1 MARTSRQKFYIG
13 AFALQPNSMLAAVG
27 AAAEHEVVRRT
38 TIVSAWSFEV
48 LKVCRRIPGSTRV
61 KPKQLAVRV
70 LRVILGLFFVL
81 DGVIKLTGISKTVQL
96 FERIGWGQWFRYL
109 TGSIVL
115 VGGALI
121 LLRLR
126 WTFLGAV
133 LCACTVGTGA
143 LLYAFNLHRDPTLPA
158 VITFFTVTLAVLA
171 YSERKR

>member
-1 MARTSRQKFYIG
+1 M
-13 AFALQPNSMLAAVG
+13 
-27 AAAEHEVVRRT
+27 
-38 TIVSAWSFEV
+38 
-48 LKVCRRIPGSTRV
+48 
-61 KPKQLAVRV
+61 KPKQIAVRV

-96 FERIGWGQWFRYL
+96 FERIGWGQWFRYF

-115 VGGALI
+115 AGGALI

-143 LLYAFNLHRDPTLPA
+143 LLYALNLHRDPTLPA

-171 YSERKR
+171 YSERKQLSSVTNF

>member
-1 MARTSRQKFYIG
+1 MK
-13 AFALQPNSMLAAVG
+13 
-27 AAAEHEVVRRT
+27 
-38 TIVSAWSFEV
+38 
-48 LKVCRRIPGSTRV
+48 LKRI
-61 KPKQLAVRV
+61 AVRV
-70 LRVILGLFFVL
+70 LRVVLGLFFVL

-109 TGSIVL
+109 TGVIVL
-115 VGGALI
+115 AGGVMI

-158 VITFFTVTLAVLA
+158 VITLLTLTLAVLA
-171 YSERKR
+171 YSERKP

>member
-1 MARTSRQKFYIG
+1 
-13 AFALQPNSMLAAVG
+13 
-27 AAAEHEVVRRT
+27 
-38 TIVSAWSFEV
+38 
-48 LKVCRRIPGSTRV
+48 V
-61 KPKQLAVRV
+61 KPKQIAVRV

-96 FERIGWGQWFRYL
+96 FERIGWGQWFRYF

-115 VGGALI
+115 AGGALI

-158 VITFFTVTLAVLA
+158 VITLLTVTLAVLA
-171 YSERKR
+171 YSERKQ